1 MEILNVGLGEM
12 IVIFVIALL
21 VFGPERLPEMARRAG
36 KVVRDLQAISGEFTQ
51 IINESMAE
59 VEEPIQETRKTLTD
73 ASSTV
78 SHEIKR
84 ATDSVQ
90 QSERQARREPEP
102 TTDAATTVEPENESP
117 SEPEEPDE
125 TETTTTPTVA
135 DDDDTEQQ

>member
-1 MEILNVGLGEM
+1 MEILNIGLGEM
-12 IVIFVIALL
+12 IVIFIIALL

-51 IINESMAE
+51 IVNESMAE

-78 SHEIKR
+78 SHEIER
-84 ATDSVQ
+84 AADSVP
-90 QSERQARREPEP
+90 QSERQSKKKPAPSTDTSATAEPEH
-102 TTDAATTVEPENESP
+102 ESQPESGES
-117 SEPEEPDE
+117 DE
-125 TETTTTPTVA
+125 TETATTPPVA